1 MKQFNGLKL
10 FLWIY
15 FFLVLCAMFNFF
27 ILNYFNSSHFVCI
40 CVGLEYL
47 HDKCHPTI
55 IHQDVKSNILLT
67 KKLEAKVTD
76 FGLSKLHAIERGIT
90 PTHITTVVKGILG
103 YLDPE

>member
-1 MKQFNGLKL
+1 
-10 FLWIY
+10 
-15 FFLVLCAMFNFF
+15 MFNFF